1 MRYGRWL
8 MRLLAVTA
16 VAGLAACA
24 TLESAKAP
32 ALDKGARWALLP
44 AVNNTETPQAAA
56 RLEAITASLLRA
68 DGVND
73 LLVYPPTASDDI
85 LSPAD
90 RRAQEAGLAWARS
103 QNARYAVLG
112 SVQEWRYK
120 TGLDGEPAA
129 GVTLSIVDLGTGQVI
144 WTGTGAR
151 TGWSR
156 EAVAGV
162 AQKLLAKLVD
172 DALANAKD
180 ASAKDSH

>member
-1 MRYGRWL
+1 MDYGQRIL
-8 MRLLAVTA
+8 RALALLVL
-16 VAGLAACA
+16 VSLGACS
-24 TLESAKAP
+24 TLQTAP
-32 ALDKGARWALLP
+32 APVLEKKARWVLLP

-68 DGVND
+68 QGVQD
-73 LLVYPPTASDDI
+73 LLLYPPVAAEEV

-90 RRAQEAGLAWARS
+90 RRAQEAALVWARG
-103 QNARYAVLG
+103 QNARYAVSG

-129 GVTLSIVDLGTGQVI
+129 GITLSIIDVSSGQVI
-144 WTGTGAR
+144 WTGSGAR

-162 AQKLLAKLVD
+162 AQKLIAGLVEE
-172 DALANAKD
+172 ALAQARD
-180 ASAKDSH
+180 

>member
-8 MRLLAVTA
+8 FRLLAVVA
-16 VAGLAACA
+16 VAGLGACA
-24 TLESAKAP
+24 TLDAGKAP
-32 ALDKGARWALLP
+32 ALEKGARWALLP

-56 RLEAITASLLRA
+56 RLEAITASLLRSE
-68 DGVND
+68 GVKD
-73 LLVYPPTASDDI
+73 LLVYPPAAADDI

-103 QNARYAVLG
+103 QNARYAVSG

-129 GVTLSIVDLGTGQVI
+129 GVTLSIIDLGTGQVI

-156 EAVAGV
+156 EAVAAV
-162 AQKLLAKLVD
+162 AQKLLAKLVGE
-172 DALANAKD
+172 ALANAKD
-180 ASAKDSH
+180 SP

>member
-1 MRYGRWL
+1 MRDGQAMQYGQWL
-8 MRLLAVTA
+8 RRATVALLLTT
-16 VAGLAACA
+16 LAACS
-24 TLESAKAP
+24 TLQSAKAP

-44 AVNNTETPQAAA
+44 AVNNTETPQAGA

-68 DGVND
+68 HGVQD
-73 LLVYPPTASDDI
+73 LLLYPPAAADDI

-90 RRAQEAGLAWARS
+90 RRAQEAALVWARG
-103 QNARYAVLG
+103 QNVRYALLG

-129 GVTLSIVDLGTGQVI
+129 GVTLSIVDLASGQVI

-162 AQKLLAKLVD
+162 AQKLLAELVD
-172 DALANAKD
+172 EALAHIKE
-180 ASAKDSH
+180 

>member
-1 MRYGRWL
+1 MRHVHGFCRAL
-8 MRLLAVTA
+8 AALLLATLTA
-16 VAGLAACA
+16 CS
-24 TLESAKAP
+24 TLQSANAP
-32 ALDKGARWALLP
+32 VLDKGARWALLP

-68 DGVND
+68 HGVQD
-73 LLVYPPTASDDI
+73 LWLYPPAAADDI

-90 RRAQEAGLAWARS
+90 RRAQEAALVWARG
-103 QNARYAVLG
+103 QNVRYAVLG

-129 GVTLSIVDLGTGQVI
+129 GVALSIVDLASGQVI

-162 AQKLLAKLVD
+162 AQKLLAELVD
-172 DALANAKD
+172 AALAKH
-180 ASAKDSH
+180 KE

>member
-1 MRYGRWL
+1 MRYRQWIFP
-8 MRLLAVTA
+8 LLVLGAA
-16 VAGLAACA
+16 LGLAACS
-24 TLESAKAP
+24 TLDAARAP
-32 ALDKGARWALLP
+32 ALEKNARWALLP

-68 DGVND
+68 QGVHD
-73 LLVYPPTASDDI
+73 LQLYPPAAADDL

-90 RRAQEAGLAWARS
+90 RRTQEAALDWARS

-129 GVTLSIVDLGTGQVI
+129 GVTLSIIDLGTGQVV
-144 WTGTGAR
+144 WTGSGAR

-162 AQKLLAKLVD
+162 AQKLIAKLVD
-172 DALANAKD
+172 EALANAKE
-180 ASAKDSH
+180 